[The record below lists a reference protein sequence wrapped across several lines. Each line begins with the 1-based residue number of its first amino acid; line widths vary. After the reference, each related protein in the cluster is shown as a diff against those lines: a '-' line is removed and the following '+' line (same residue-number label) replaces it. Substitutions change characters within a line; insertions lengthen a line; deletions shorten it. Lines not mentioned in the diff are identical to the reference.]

1 MRITT
6 NGITTATHSIDAA
19 YTINNTYQWLPL
31 DINGDSFDGI
41 VADMLDFWN
50 DHPETV
56 GEFTAETP
64 DTVEGATVV
73 ALCGLVR
80 AYDLDGFLS
89 DTETDEIV
97 VVVSAEPR

>member
-1 MRITT
+1 MIVTRDITT
-6 NGITTATHSIDAA
+6 TTHDIDAA
-19 YTINNTYQWLPL
+19 YMINNTYQWLPL
-31 DINGDSFDGI
+31 DVDGDNFDEI
-41 VADMLDFWN
+41 VSEMLEFWN

-56 GEFTAETP
+56 EPFTAETP

-73 ALCGLVR
+73 ALCGRVR
-80 AYDLDGFLS
+80 AYDLEGFLS

>member
-1 MRITT
+1 MNTSSITT
-6 NGITTATHSIDAA
+6 TTHSIDAA
-19 YTINNTYQWLPL
+19 YMINNSHQWMPL
-31 DINGDSFDGI
+31 DVNGDSFDEI

-56 GEFTAETP
+56 EKFTAEDT
-64 DTVEGATVV
+64 DTVDGATVV
-73 ALCGLVR
+73 ALCGRVR

-97 VVVSAEPR
+97 VVVAAEPRE

>member
-1 MRITT
+1 MIATH
-6 NGITTATHSIDAA
+6 GITTTTHSIDAA
-19 YTINNTYQWLPL
+19 YTINNNYEWMPL
-31 DINGDSFDGI
+31 DTNGDSFDEI

-56 GEFTAETP
+56 EPFTAEDP
-64 DTVEGATVV
+64 DTVDGATVV
-73 ALCGLVR
+73 ALCGRVR
-80 AYDLDGFLS
+80 AYDLEGFLS

>member
-1 MRITT
+1 MIATH
-6 NGITTATHSIDAA
+6 GITTTTHSIDAA
-19 YTINNTYQWLPL
+19 YMINENYQWLPL
-31 DINGDSFDGI
+31 DINGDSFDEI

-56 GEFTAETP
+56 GPFTAEDP

-73 ALCGLVR
+73 ALCGRVR
-80 AYDLDGFLS
+80 AYALDGFLS